1 MEINIVCT
9 GYLKENYFKDA
20 VKEYQKRIGGFC
32 QINVVEVKDIDYGD
46 SEGNIL
52 KAKKLEAE
60 SLAKYKKGYC
70 IALEVGGKSFTS
82 EEFAGKIKN
91 IFDTQS
97 STISFFIGGSNGLDK
112 SFSDSMDMKLSFSS
126 FTYPHQLMRVILLEQ
141 VYRALTIINHKKYHK

>member
-1 MEINIVCT
+1 MEINIVWII
-9 GYLKENYFKDA
+9 A
-20 VKEYQKRIGGFC
+20 VLMLALG
-32 QINVVEVKDIDYGD
+32 
-46 SEGNIL
+46 
-52 KAKKLEAE
+52 
-60 SLAKYKKGYC
+60 AKYKKGYC

-82 EEFAGKIKN
+82 EEFASKIKS
-91 IFDTQS
+91 IFDMQS

>member
-9 GYLKENYFKDA
+9 GYLKEQYFKDA

-32 QINVVEVKDIDYGD
+32 QINVIEVKDIDYGD

-52 KAKKLEAE
+52 KAKKVEAE
-60 SLAKYKKGYC
+60 SLSRYKKGYC

-82 EEFAGKIKN
+82 EEFAGEIKT
-91 IFDTQS
+91 IFDTKN

-112 SFSDSMDMKLSFSS
+112 SFSDSLDMKLSFSS